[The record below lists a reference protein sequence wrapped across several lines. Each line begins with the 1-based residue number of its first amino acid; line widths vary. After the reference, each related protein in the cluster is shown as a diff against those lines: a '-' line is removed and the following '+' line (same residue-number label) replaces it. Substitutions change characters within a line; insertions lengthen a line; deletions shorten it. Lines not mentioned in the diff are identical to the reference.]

1 MYTAIKGLKIL
12 KRLLRYSDK
21 VFKLRN
27 LIKGIGDNRQRRQ
40 IAMEVIFAAGLVMT
54 MGQLG
59 SLNAL
64 EQAQGVVYWRRW
76 VGGKIGS
83 ADAMGYGFA
92 RTNCDS
98 IRAMIRQVY
107 SQLKRN
113 KALRPIRAGMIALI
127 MDGHESHCSQKR
139 CCSGCLIR
147 KHKAKNNQKERT
159 EYYHRQVMASLIF
172 DGICL
177 PLDMEPQKPGED
189 EGRCA
194 RRLLERI
201 LKNYPRAFDLIIA
214 DGLYARA
221 PFFKLAI
228 KHGKDVIAVLKDD
241 RRDLLK
247 DARGL
252 FKREKS
258 TVYQEGAVKK
268 ECWDIEEFR
277 SWDQLDY
284 PVRVVRSLETKKVK
298 RQKTKEIEDQA
309 SEWVWVSTI
318 PKRRL
323 GTGNFVKFAHD
334 RWKIENNTFH
344 EMVNYWHFDH
354 VYKHNRVAIEAFGL
368 TAMLAYIIFHA
379 FIGRNLKAVFRAKH
393 SKKSLARM
401 ITADLCCCEKF
412 IPP

>member
-1 MYTAIKGLKIL
+1 MYTAVKGLNIL

-21 VFKLRN
+21 IFNLRA
-27 LIKGIGDNRQRRQ
+27 LVKSVGDKRQRRQ
-40 IAMEVIFAAGLVMT
+40 IAMEWIFAAGLVMA

-76 VGGKIGS
+76 VGGKKVS

-92 RTNCDS
+92 RTDCDS

-113 KALRPIRAGMIALI
+113 KALKPIRAGMIALAI
-127 MDGHESHCSQKR
+127 DGHESHCSQKQ
-139 CCSGCLIR
+139 CCGGCLQR
-147 KHKAKNNQKERT
+147 THKAKGNQKERT
-159 EYYHRQVMASLIF
+159 EYYHRHVMASLIF

-201 LKNYPRAFDLIIA
+201 LKNYPRAFDLILA

-252 FKREKS
+252 FRKEKS
-258 TVYQEGAVKK
+258 TVYQEGKVRK

-284 PVRVVRSLETKKVK
+284 PVRVVCSRETRRIK
-298 RQKTKEIEDQA
+298 RQKTKEIKEQV

-318 PKRRL
+318 PKRKL
-323 GTGNFVKFAHD
+323 ETENFIKFAHD

-344 EMVNYWHFDH
+344 EMVNYWHTDH
-354 VYKHNRVAIEAFGL
+354 VYKHDPVAIEAFGL
-368 TAMLAYIIFHA
+368 TGMLAYILFHA
-379 FIGRNLKAVFRAKH
+379 FIGRNLKEVFREKH
-393 SKKSLARM
+393 TKKGLARM
-401 ITADLCCCEKF
+401 ITADLYLCKKF

>member
-1 MYTAIKGLKIL
+1 ML
-12 KRLLRYSDK
+12 YSDK
-21 VFKLRN
+21 VFKLRE
-27 LIKGIGDNRQRRQ
+27 LVKGIGDGRQRRQ
-40 IAMEVIFAAGLVMT
+40 IVMEWIFAAGLVMA

-64 EQAQGVVYWRRW
+64 EQAQGILYWRRW

-83 ADAMGYGFA
+83 ADTIGRGFA
-92 RTNCDS
+92 KADCDS
-98 IRAMIRQVY
+98 IRVVIRQIY

-113 KALRPIRAGMIALI
+113 KALRPLRAGMIALI

-139 CCSGCLIR
+139 CCGGCLQR
-147 KHKAKNNQKERT
+147 KHKAKNNQKERV
-159 EYYHRQVMASLIF
+159 EYYHRHVMASLIF

-177 PLDMEPQKPGED
+177 PLDMEPQRPGED

-201 LKNYPRAFDLIIA
+201 LNNYPRAFDLILA

-258 TVYQEGAVKK
+258 MVYQEGKVKK
-268 ECWDIEEFR
+268 ECWDVEEFR
-277 SWDQLDY
+277 SWDQLDF
-284 PVRVVRSLETKKVK
+284 PVRVVRSIETEKIK
-298 RQKTKEIEDQA
+298 RQKTKLVDEQV
-309 SEWVWVSTI
+309 SEWWWVSTI

-323 GTGNFVKFAHD
+323 GSENFIKFAHD
-334 RWKIENNTFH
+334 RWKIENNGFH
-344 EMVNYWHFDH
+344 ELVNYWHADH
-354 VYKHNRVAIEAFGL
+354 VYRHDPVAIEAFGL
-368 TAMLAYIIFHA
+368 LTMLAYTLFHA
-379 FIGRNLKAVFRAKH
+379 FIRRNLKAVFRDRHTKKH
-393 SKKSLARM
+393 LAQM
-401 ITADLCCCEKF
+401 ITAELYCCENF